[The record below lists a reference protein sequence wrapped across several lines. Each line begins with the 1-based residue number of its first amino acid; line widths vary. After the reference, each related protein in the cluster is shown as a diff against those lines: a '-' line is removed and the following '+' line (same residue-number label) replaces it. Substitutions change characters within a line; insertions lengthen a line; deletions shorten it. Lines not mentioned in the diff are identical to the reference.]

1 MRTREHAK
9 EGEKFHDGCTGT
21 QTCQHDKN
29 VKCERTRSAE
39 DGKECGP
46 AVGCRAQTRNSYAR
60 AAKRQPR
67 GPVRPPARSC
77 RDLVGE
83 STSLDA
89 TAGGRNT
96 LGGTSSSSS
105 GAGEGYEK
113 RTTFRPAA
121 RRELKIT
128 VQRCPTSA
136 FGASQSWRSCGKQ
149 RATFLKTNEKK
160 RHVGWMMSRCFR
172 SSRKKK
178 SVETAEILVTLAR
191 E

>member
-1 MRTREHAK
+1 MRTHAERGRRKRMWAGSRLPRANAQQLCEGRETSTARPGASPSAILQRSRRRIDVARRYRRRPKHA
-9 EGEKFHDGCTGT
+9 GWHFF
-21 QTCQHDKN
+21 
-29 VKCERTRSAE
+29 VLL
-39 DGKECGP
+39 
-46 AVGCRAQTRNSYAR
+46 
-60 AAKRQPR
+60 R
-67 GPVRPPARSC
+67 GGGGVRKANY
-77 RDLVGE
+77 V
-83 STSLDA
+83 
-89 TAGGRNT
+89 
-96 LGGTSSSSS
+96 
-105 GAGEGYEK
+105 
-113 RTTFRPAA
+113 RPAA

-178 SVETAEILVTLAR
+178 SVETAEILVTLGR